1 MDKEIE
7 VQRKRGGS
15 LKDQDPC
22 KAGILVLLVS
32 GVFGNEIN
40 DRGVG
45 CKGAREAAFEVDGRV
60 YPQSNLHKQPPSLS
74 PSHPLRA
81 APLTII
87 GAHNSGYGL
96 DADNGSHP
104 FIQG

>member
-22 KAGILVLLVS
+22 KAGILVLVVS

-45 CKGAREAAFEVDGRV
+45 CKGAREAAF
-60 YPQSNLHKQPPSLS
+60 
-74 PSHPLRA
+74 
-81 APLTII
+81 
-87 GAHNSGYGL
+87 
-96 DADNGSHP
+96 
-104 FIQG
+104 